1 MSLRKLSLIAVTISL
16 CTLAS
21 AMENSNQPQPSPTPA
36 QPQKSVAIEGLKGAA
51 IAKGG
56 VSLVGHGAIAVI
68 SAGAGLV
75 GGPAA
80 GYGAWTALE
89 TFFGPGIE
97 AYSYKAALIGSVA
110 GASKAEEYNAALRA
124 EPKK

>member
-21 AMENSNQPQPSPTPA
+21 AMEQSNQPQPSQTPA
-36 QPQKSVAIEGLKGAA
+36 PAEKSVALEGLKGAA
-51 IAKGG
+51 VAKGAI
-56 VSLVGHGAIAVI
+56 SLAGHGAIAVI
-68 SAGAGLV
+68 SAGAGIV

-97 AYSYKAALIGSVA
+97 AYSYKAAVIGSVMSA
-110 GASKAEEYNAALRA
+110 DKAEQYNARLKA